1 MKERLSKRERKKW
14 VKGWHEKKGEN
25 VTNPFSTFP
34 EIFKELKQHGKMRQ
48 AATAAIGVNM
58 TACNT
63 CNDAERR
70 RKARSGM

>member
-1 MKERLSKRERKKW
+1 MK
-14 VKGWHEKKGEN
+14 KKGEN

-48 AATAAIGVNM
+48 ATTAAIGVKM

-63 CNDAERR
+63 CKDAERR
-70 RKARSGM
+70 RKAESRM